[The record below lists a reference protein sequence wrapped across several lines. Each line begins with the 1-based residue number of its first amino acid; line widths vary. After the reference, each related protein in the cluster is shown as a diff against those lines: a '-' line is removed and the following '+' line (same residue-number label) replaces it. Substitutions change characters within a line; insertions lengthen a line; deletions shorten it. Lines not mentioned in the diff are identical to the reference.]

1 MAGASELDKAIHKL
15 IKREKGWA
23 AFKQAPAVGARPGG
37 ISTGRPSAT
46 ASTGGS
52 GPFAESDYA
61 AREYWPERELARTT
75 DGLFVFL
82 GRPIKSIALEG
93 GGKATFKEPV

>member
-1 MAGASELDKAIHKL
+1 MASASELDKAVDKL
-15 IKREKGWA
+15 IKRERGWQQ
-23 AFKQAPAVGARPGG
+23 FKPTQAVGERPGAL
-37 ISTGRPSAT
+37 STGRPYAT
-46 ASTGGS
+46 ASSGG
-52 GPFAESDYA
+52 GGAFAESDYA

-93 GGKATFKEPV
+93 GDKATFKEPV

>member
-1 MAGASELDKAIHKL
+1 MAGASELDKAVDKL
-15 IKREKGWA
+15 IKREKRWA
-23 AFKQAPAVGARPGG
+23 EFKRAPAVGERSGAV
-37 ISTGRPSAT
+37 STGRPSAT
-46 ASTGGS
+46 ASSGG
-52 GPFAESDYA
+52 GGAFAESDYT

-82 GRPIKSIALEG
+82 GQPIKSIALEG